1 MKLKIV
7 LFFIPMLAIGI
18 FSFAQKTLSEGTI
31 VYAISIQTGDSK
43 PQMADALDG
52 ATTTVYLKG
61 GLSRIDMVSSLG
73 NESTIYNAQTG
84 EAVIL
89 KEYSSQKLMITLTK
103 DNWLAK
109 NKNYEGVTFTNNN
122 DTKVIDGYNCKK
134 ATAKLEDGSTI
145 IVYYTPD
152 LIVVNKDYDQ
162 TFKNLPGLAMQYEFQ
177 SGSLKF
183 KYVVTRLDF
192 TPVPIA
198 KFDFPKS
205 GYRVMTYDD
214 TQKISN

>member
-1 MKLKIV
+1 MKSKFL
-7 LFFIPMLAIGI
+7 LFILPMLLTGI
-18 FSFAQKTLSEGTI
+18 FSFAQKPISEGTI
-31 VYAISIQTGDSK
+31 VYAISIQTGNSK
-43 PQMADALDG
+43 QPQMADALDG

-61 GLSRIDMVSSLG
+61 ALSRTDMVSSLG

-103 DNWLAK
+103 EDWMTK
-109 NKNYEGVTFTNNN
+109 NKNYEGVSFVPGTE
-122 DTKVIDGYNCKK
+122 TKVINGYNCKK

-152 LIVVNKDYDQ
+152 LTVTNKDYDQ

-177 SGSLKF
+177 SGTLKF
-183 KYVVTRLDF
+183 KYVVTRLDLS
-192 TPVPIA
+192 PVPLA
-198 KFDFPKS
+198 KFDSPKS
-205 GYRVMTYDD
+205 GYRVMTYDE
-214 TQKISN
+214 TNKN

>member
-1 MKLKIV
+1 MKHRNLLLLIV
-7 LFFIPMLAIGI
+7 LLLSGL
-18 FSFAQKTLSEGTI
+18 FSFGQKTISEGTI
-31 VYAISIQTGDSK
+31 VYTISIQTGDSK

-61 GLSRIDMVSSLG
+61 GLSRTDMVSSLG
-73 NESTIYNAQTG
+73 NESTIYNSQTG

-103 DNWLAK
+103 DNWIEK
-109 NKNYEGVTFTNNN
+109 NRNYEGVTFTISP
-122 DTKVIDGYNCKK
+122 DSKVIAGYTCKK
-134 ATAKLEDGSTI
+134 ATAKLQDGSTI
-145 IVYYTPD
+145 IVYFTPD
-152 LIVVNKDYDQ
+152 LAVFNKEYDQ

-198 KFDFPKS
+198 KFDFPRS
-205 GYRVMTYDD
+205 GYRVISYDD
-214 TQKISN
+214 NQKGK

>member
-1 MKLKIV
+1 MKIKI
-7 LFFIPMLAIGI
+7 LLLLLPMFFCGI

-31 VYAISIQTGDSK
+31 VYTISIQTGNSK

-61 GLSRIDMVSSLG
+61 GLSRTDMVSSLG
-73 NESTIYNAQTG
+73 NESTIYNSQTG

-103 DNWLAK
+103 NDWETK
-109 NKNYEGVTFTNNN
+109 NKNYEGVSFTIGTE
-122 DTKVIDGYNCKK
+122 TKTIAGFNCKK

-152 LIVVNKDYDQ
+152 LTVINKEYDQ

-177 SGSLKF
+177 SGTLKF
-183 KYVVTRLDF
+183 KYVVTKLDF
-192 TPVPIA
+192 DPVPLA
-198 KFDFPKS
+198 KFDFPRS
-205 GYRVMTYDD
+205 GYRVITYDD
-214 TQKISN
+214 NQKGK